1 MIAAV
6 SDAEE
11 SIRSARPSDARDYAA
26 HIARHIADSGK
37 GDDFHYAPISDVD
50 RDDVAHA
57 SERRWSAPVGEP
69 GWGRAWV
76 LVRKVSFGFLP
87 GPSSNIVGHVELRGP
102 TLVSALHRCEL
113 SLGLER
119 EYRKKGYGR
128 ALVDRALSWARS
140 ETSLRFVDLK
150 VFGHNEPARALYRR
164 CGFRETGRIDEA
176 FVMQDGTV
184 IDDIVMVLPLA
195 RPA

>member
-1 MIAAV
+1 MG
-6 SDAEE
+6 DLDE
-11 SIRSARPSDARDYAA
+11 SVRPARPSDARDYAA

-37 GDDFHYAPISDVD
+37 DGNLHYAPISGVD
-50 RDDVAHA
+50 RDEVAHA
-57 SERRWSAPVGEP
+57 SERRWAAPVGEP

-87 GPSSNIVGHVELRGP
+87 GPSSNVVGHVELRGP
-102 TLVSALHRCEL
+102 TLPSAMHRCEL

-119 EYRKKGYGR
+119 EYRQKGFGSALMNR
-128 ALVDRALSWARS
+128 ALAWARS

-150 VFGHNEPARALYRR
+150 VFGHNEPARALYQR
-164 CGFRETGRIDEA
+164 CGFRETGRIEEA

-184 IDDIVMVLPLA
+184 IDDIVMLLSLS
-195 RPA
+195 RPKSAP

>member
-1 MIAAV
+1 MIGCV
-6 SDAEE
+6 SDGEE
-11 SIRSARPSDARDYAA
+11 SVRPARPSDARDYAS

-37 GDDFHYAPISDVD
+37 DGDLHYAPISGVD

-57 SERRWSAPVGEP
+57 CERRWSAPVGEP

-87 GPSSNIVGHVELRGP
+87 GPSSNVVGHVELRGP

-119 EYRKKGYGR
+119 DYRNRGYGR
-128 ALVDRALSWARS
+128 TLVDQALAWARA

-150 VFGHNEPARALYRR
+150 VFGHNEPARALYQRF
-164 CGFRETGRIDEA
+164 GFRETGRIDEA

-195 RPA
+195 R